1 MNPTYMP
8 LYEALK
14 RNIERDPVSFHV
26 PGHKYGTVFNK
37 QAYETYQ
44 SILQLDATE
53 VEGLDDL
60 HAPEGVIEEAQHMAS
75 DFFNSDHTFFL
86 VNGTTVGNMAMILS
100 VCHPWDE
107 IIVQRNCHKSVL
119 NALELSG
126 ASPVLISPRYER
138 KTGRHSQVSVEDVEQ
153 ALKNHPDSKAVFL
166 TYPDYFGRT
175 YDLEKI
181 VEVVHSYRIPLLV
194 DEAHGVHFQL
204 GKPFPVAA
212 LTAGADGVAQ
222 SAHKMAP
229 AMTMTSFLHVQGDR
243 IDLTRVR
250 HYLQMLQSSS
260 PSYPLMASLD
270 VARAYLAS
278 WNSSDKK
285 ELFSF
290 LEQVKSLFS
299 SYDYW
304 DVKTTN
310 DPLKLTLEVRGGTGF
325 EWADALDAVGIVPE
339 LATTNQILLVFGL
352 APSMDLMLLKE
363 RLNTLDSQ
371 LKKHTNRATIIEDQ
385 IHFPAVQKL
394 EYSYSFMQRM
404 DVVRVDW
411 QEAAGCVAAEAIIP
425 YPPGIPLVMKGER
438 LDEEQIA
445 QVHSLVS
452 QGARFQNTG
461 MEQGVL
467 VFKGE

>member
-14 RNIERDPVSFHV
+14 RNIDRNPLSFHV
-26 PGHKYGTVFNK
+26 PGHKYGKVFEK
-37 QAYETYQ
+37 QGYEKFQ

-60 HAPEGVIEEAQHMAS
+60 HAPEGVIQEAQQLAS
-75 DFFNSDHTFFL
+75 EFFHSDHTFFL

-100 VCHPWDE
+100 VCNSGEE

-126 ASPVLISPRYER
+126 ASPVFISPRYE
-138 KTGRHSQVSVEDVEQ
+138 KETGRHSHVSVEDVEQ
-153 ALKNHPDSKAVFL
+153 ALRDHPDSKAVFL
-166 TYPDYFGRT
+166 TYPDYFGKV
-175 YDLEKI
+175 YDLEEI
-181 VEVVHSYRIPLLV
+181 AEVVHSWRIPLLV

-204 GKPFPVAA
+204 GTPFPKAA

-229 AMTMTSFLHVQGDR
+229 AMTMASFLHVQGDR
-243 IDLTRVR
+243 VDLNRIH

-278 WNSSDKK
+278 WSPSDKE

-290 LEQVKSLFS
+290 LEKAKSLFR
-299 SYDYW
+299 SYNYW
-304 DVKTTN
+304 DVRATD
-310 DPLKLTLEVRGGTGF
+310 DPLKLTLEVTSGTGF
-325 EWADALDAVGIVPE
+325 EWADVLDGVGIVPE

-352 APSMDLMLLKE
+352 APSVDLLLLEE
-363 RLNTLDSQ
+363 RLKTLDSQ

-385 IHFPAVQKL
+385 IQFPPVQKL
-394 EYSYSFMQRM
+394 EYSYSVMQRM
-404 DVVRVDW
+404 DVVRLDW
-411 QEAAGCVAAEAIIP
+411 QEAAGRVAAEAIIP

-438 LDEEQIA
+438 LDEQHIA
-445 QVHSLVS
+445 QVHALLS

>member
-1 MNPTYMP
+1 MDSTYMP

-14 RNIERDPVSFHV
+14 RNIERNPLSFHV
-26 PGHKYGTVFNK
+26 PGHKYGKVFEK
-37 QAYETYQ
+37 QAYEKFQ

-53 VEGLDDL
+53 VGGLDDL
-60 HAPEGVIEEAQHMAS
+60 HAPEGVIQQAQQMAS

-100 VCHPWDE
+100 VCQPGEE

-126 ASPVLISPRYER
+126 ASPVFISPRYER
-138 KTGRHSQVSVEDVEQ
+138 ETGRHSHVSPEDVEQ
-153 ALKNHPDSKAVFL
+153 ALKDHPESKAVFL
-166 TYPDYFGRT
+166 TYPDYYGRT
-175 YDLEKI
+175 YDLGGI
-181 VEVVHSYRIPLLV
+181 AEVVHSYHIPLLV

-204 GKPFPVAA
+204 GAPFPKAA
-212 LTAGADGVAQ
+212 LMAGADGVAQ

-229 AMTMTSFLHVQGDR
+229 AMTMASFLHVQGER
-243 IDLTRVR
+243 MDLTRVR

-278 WNSSDKK
+278 WKSSDK
-285 ELFSF
+285 EVLFDY
-290 LEQVKSLFS
+290 LEEVKSLFN

-304 DVKTTN
+304 EVNATD
-310 DPLKLTLEVRGGTGF
+310 DPLKLTLQVRNGTGF
-325 EWADALDAVGIVPE
+325 DLADALDTVGIVPE
-339 LATTNQILLVFGL
+339 LATTHQVLLVFGL
-352 APSMDLMLLKE
+352 APSVDLMLLEE
-363 RLNTLDSQ
+363 RLKTLDSQ
-371 LKKHTNRATIIEDQ
+371 LKKRTNRATIIENQ
-385 IHFPAVQKL
+385 IQFPVVQKL
-394 EYSYSFMQRM
+394 EYSYSFMQSM
-404 DVVRVDW
+404 DVVRVGW

-438 LDEEQIA
+438 LDEQHIA
-445 QVHSLVS
+445 QVHALVS

>member
-1 MNPTYMP
+1 MVSTYIP

-14 RNIERDPVSFHV
+14 RNIEQKPLSFHV
-26 PGHKYGTVFNK
+26 PGHKYGKVFEK
-37 QAYETYQ
+37 QAYEKFQ

-60 HAPEGVIEEAQHMAS
+60 HAPEGVIQEAQQLAS
-75 DFFNSDHTFFL
+75 EFFHSDHTFFL
-86 VNGTTVGNMAMILS
+86 INGTTVGNMAMILS
-100 VCHPWDE
+100 VCHPGDE

-126 ASPVLISPRYER
+126 ASPVFISPRYER
-138 KTGRHSQVSVEDVEQ
+138 ETGRHSHVSAEDVEQ
-153 ALKNHPDSKAVFL
+153 ALKDHADSKAVFL

-175 YDLEKI
+175 YDLKKI
-181 VEVVHSYRIPLLV
+181 AEVVHRYRVPLLI

-204 GKPFPVAA
+204 GPPFPQAA

-229 AMTMTSFLHVQGDR
+229 AMTMASFLHVQGNR
-243 IDLTRVR
+243 IDLNRVR

-278 WNSSDKK
+278 WNASDK
-285 ELFSF
+285 EDLFSF
-290 LEQVKSLFS
+290 LEQVKSLFR
-299 SYDYW
+299 SYNYW
-304 DVKTTN
+304 DVKATD
-310 DPLKLTLEVRGGTGF
+310 DPLKLTLEVLSGTGF

-339 LATTNQILLVFGL
+339 LATTNQVLLVFGL
-352 APSMDLMLLKE
+352 APSVDLLLLEE
-363 RLNTLDSQ
+363 RLKTLDSQ
-371 LKKHTNRATIIEDQ
+371 LKKQTNRATIIENQ
-385 IHFPAVQKL
+385 IQFPAVQKL
-394 EYSYSFMQRM
+394 EYSYSLMQRM
-404 DVVRVDW
+404 DVVRVGW
-411 QEAAGCVAAEAIIP
+411 QEAAGYVAAEAIIP

-438 LDEEQIA
+438 LDEQHIA
-445 QVHSLVS
+445 QVHALLS